1 MSLEIKLPT
10 RILLTIRQGKI
21 GGGESHVL
29 DLIKHLDRSLY
40 EPIVLS
46 FTDGPM
52 ISTLNQWG
60 IKTHIIQTEQPFNFL
75 IWKKVYSFLIDQ
87 DVKLIHA
94 HGTRANS
101 NIFWAA
107 KKLNLPILYTVHGWS
122 FHQDQNFLVR
132 ILRESGEKFLTGR
145 SNTTICVSE
154 SNLEDGKKRIGL
166 KRSLIINY
174 GIDLDKFNYQK
185 KYGSLKSELN
195 IAPDETLVG
204 YIARITIQKDPHT
217 LIMAIAEVL
226 KKTSKIKFLVIGD
239 GDLKESMIALAKK
252 LNITSHITFQNFRQD
267 TPNILSGIDIYCL
280 PSLWEGLPIGL
291 LEAMA
296 MEKAVVAT
304 PVDGTKEAV
313 KDGFSGILVPQ
324 QSPTDLAKAII
335 YLHENKDLIKLYGKN
350 ARKQIELNFEV
361 KRMVREVEAVYTNLL
376 NGQSVDK
383 KQKHTD

>member
-1 MSLEIKLPT
+1 MSLEIKSPT

-29 DLIKHLDRSLY
+29 DLIKQLDRSLY

-60 IKTHIIQTEQPFNFL
+60 IKTHVIHTEQPFNFL
-75 IWKKVYSFLIDQ
+75 IWKKVYRFLLDQ
-87 DVKLIHA
+87 DVNLIHA

-107 KKLNLPILYTVHGWS
+107 KKLNLPIIYTVHGWS
-122 FHQDQNFLVR
+122 FHQDQNFIVR
-132 ILRESGEKFLTGR
+132 TLRERGERFLTGR
-145 SNTTICVSE
+145 ATVTICVSE
-154 SNLEDGKKRIGL
+154 SNLEDGKKRVGL
-166 KRSLIINY
+166 QRSLIINY

-185 KYGSLKSELN
+185 KYGNLKSELN

-217 LIMAIAEVL
+217 LMMAIAEVL
-226 KKTSKIKFLVIGD
+226 KKTSKVKFLVIGD
-239 GDLKESMIALAKK
+239 GDLKESMISLAKK
-252 LNITSHITFQNFRQD
+252 LSITNHITFQNFRQD
-267 TPNILSGIDIYCL
+267 TPNILSDIDIYCL

-296 MEKAVVAT
+296 MGKAVVAT
-304 PVDGTKEAV
+304 PVDGTKEVV

-324 QSPTDLAKAII
+324 QSPTKLAEAII
-335 YLHENKDLIKLYGKN
+335 YLHENKDRIKVYGEN
-350 ARKQIELNFEV
+350 ARKQIELKFEV
-361 KRMVREVEAVYTNLL
+361 KRMAREVEAVYTKTLKEQLVAKN
-376 NGQSVDK
+376 
-383 KQKHTD
+383 